1 MGLFVSTLVRAKT
14 FPAFWQSCGQ
24 GEPST
29 ELVDVHLRMAFHHE
43 IWQTSAAPSSE
54 VVLLLLGGV
63 FGSEHHEAFRSVFS
77 LLNSDMLPLVK
88 GPVCATLMST
98 LIAHKHIARKLETMC
113 RGICANGYSHR
124 IFSLLHLE
132 KFG

>member
-1 MGLFVSTLVRAKT
+1 MSDFRLMC
-14 FPAFWQSCGQ
+14 QSCGQ

-63 FGSEHHEAFRSVFS
+63 LGSETPRSSSFCFS
-77 LLNSDMLPLVK
+77 LLDLGMLPLVK
-88 GPVCATLMST
+88 GPVCAMLMST
-98 LIAHKHIARKLETMC
+98 LVAHEP
-113 RGICANGYSHR
+113 
-124 IFSLLHLE
+124 
-132 KFG
+132 